1 MKHVRA
7 AVCAAALLILP
18 SSALAQSGAD
28 FLTTAVQGDN
38 SEIMLGKLAEQKG
51 GTAAVR
57 HFGTTLVTDH
67 TKAKTQATTL
77 ASSMSVSLPANAQPQ
92 AQSEADKLS
101 KMSGT
106 DFDNEFLSYMV
117 TDHQKDIDD
126 FTKEANAHDGKA
138 SALAKKQLPTLKK
151 HLRLAQAL
159 QSRAQRSST
168 QSTMQGAQPPQHSQ

>member
-1 MKHVRA
+1 MRHVRA

-28 FLTTAVQGDN
+28 FLTKAVQGDN

-51 GTAAVR
+51 GSAAVR
-57 HFGTTLVTDH
+57 RFGTTLVTDH
-67 TKAKTQATTL
+67 TKAKTQVTTL
-77 ASSMSVSLPANAQPQ
+77 AASMSVSVPGSAMPE

-117 TDHQKDIDD
+117 TDHQKDVDD
-126 FTKEANAHDGKA
+126 FTKEADAHDGKV
-138 SALAKKQLPTLKK
+138 SALAKKQMPTLKK

-159 QSRAQRSST
+159 QSKAQRSST
-168 QSTMQGAQPPQHSQ
+168 QSTMSAQPPQRSQ